1 MQTEPVDGRRC
12 STAAQL
18 AGIAQQDMTRRLFPL
33 SALLLG
39 SLFLLI
45 AGGING
51 LILPIR
57 GLSEGFSAFSLGL
70 LGTGWAAG
78 YVLGCIYTPVLVAGA
93 GHIRVFSVL
102 AATAAIVIL
111 LSAMFP
117 SPWVWIPLRGISGF
131 CFAGAA
137 MIVESWLN
145 EEVDSSIRG
154 QVFGTYTMINL
165 AGSTGGQLLLI
176 GADVST
182 AWYFMLGAIFYC
194 LALIPTAISTRRAP
208 APLFEVK
215 LKILQLWQNSPV
227 AVFAVLMIG
236 ISNGGFAALAPVYA
250 QRIGLDLTTI
260 VLFSSLPILA
270 GAAAQIPVGR
280 ASDRFDR
287 RKVLVLTALIAIAA
301 GSGFLFMQ
309 PETANANLLLGAALG
324 AMIYAM
330 YPIVV
335 LAITLSG
342 PLALFVTM
350 MGAHLLI
357 LLFSIW
363 RILQREKPDMADK
376 GSFQN
381 IPQARNSTPETG
393 VLAGG
398 QDRK

>member
-12 STAAQL
+12 STAARL

-145 EEVDSSIRG
+145 EEVIPR
-154 QVFGTYTMINL
+154 Y
-165 AGSTGGQLLLI
+165 
-176 GADVST
+176 GARYS
-182 AWYFMLGAIFYC
+182 
-194 LALIPTAISTRRAP
+194 AP
-208 APLFEVK
+208 
-215 LKILQLWQNSPV
+215 IQ
-227 AVFAVLMIG
+227 
-236 ISNGGFAALAPVYA
+236 
-250 QRIGLDLTTI
+250 
-260 VLFSSLPILA
+260 
-270 GAAAQIPVGR
+270 
-280 ASDRFDR
+280 
-287 RKVLVLTALIAIAA
+287 
-301 GSGFLFMQ
+301 
-309 PETANANLLLGAALG
+309 
-324 AMIYAM
+324 
-330 YPIVV
+330 
-335 LAITLSG
+335 
-342 PLALFVTM
+342 
-350 MGAHLLI
+350 
-357 LLFSIW
+357 
-363 RILQREKPDMADK
+363 
-376 GSFQN
+376 
-381 IPQARNSTPETG
+381 
-393 VLAGG
+393 
-398 QDRK
+398 